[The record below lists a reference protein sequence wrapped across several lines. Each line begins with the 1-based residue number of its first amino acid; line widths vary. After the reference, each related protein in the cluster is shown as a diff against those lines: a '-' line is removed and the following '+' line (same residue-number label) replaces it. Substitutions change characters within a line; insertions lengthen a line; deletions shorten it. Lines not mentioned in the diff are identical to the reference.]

1 MKKIFTIL
9 TVSAIFTTALFGAS
23 ETKKE
28 AKQPAK
34 TSVPVKK
41 EEKKDNNLIPEKF
54 RSFYPVTR
62 NGRSA
67 KINVTPGKNYL
78 LRATFKMDSAST
90 NPATAVRFVIK
101 ETGKKAYKVMQW
113 HALTAE
119 KYTTISGIYTPSANV
134 TEATIILK
142 PRFTAEEKARCKDF
156 SAVETS
162 EELDEE

>member
-1 MKKIFTIL
+1 
-9 TVSAIFTTALFGAS
+9 S

-67 KINVTPGKNYL
+67 KIKVTAKKSYL
-78 LRATFKMDSAST
+78 IRASLKMDSAST
-90 NPATAVRFVIK
+90 NPATAMRFVIR
-101 ETGKKAYKVMQW
+101 EEGKRGYKTMQW
-113 HALTAE
+113 HKLTAE
-119 KYTTISGIYTPSANV
+119 KFTIISCIYTPSANV

-156 SAVETS
+156 SAIETS
-162 EELDEE
+162 GELDEE

>member
-67 KINVTPGKNYL
+67 KIKVTAKKSYL
-78 LRATFKMDSAST
+78 IRASLKMDSAST
-90 NPATAVRFVIK
+90 NPATAMRFVIR
-101 ETGKKAYKVMQW
+101 EEGKRGYKTKQW
-113 HALTAE
+113 HKHTAQ
-119 KYTTISGIYTPSANV
+119 KYTPSANV

-156 SAVETS
+156 SAIETS
-162 EELDEE
+162 GELDEE